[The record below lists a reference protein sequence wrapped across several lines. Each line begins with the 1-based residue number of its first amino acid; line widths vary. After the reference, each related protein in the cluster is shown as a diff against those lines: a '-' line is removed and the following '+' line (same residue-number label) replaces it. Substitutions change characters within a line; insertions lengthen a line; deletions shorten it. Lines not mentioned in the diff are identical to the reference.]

1 MQFNNRPLT
10 CVLLIALLAVC
21 SDQESSGQPSEVGQV
36 DVSEVLRLG
45 DEAAG
50 DTVLF
55 SQITHLAVNNRGDII
70 VEESRRPSIR
80 AFNSEGAYVNDIGGV
95 GQGPGEY
102 RYTWGVVAGPADSVY
117 VWEVYTDR
125 VMVYDPNDFSFVRHV
140 TVEDDGIKGAVGII
154 GIGEAG
160 WIMPIQARP

>member
-10 CVLLIALLAVC
+10 CVLLFALLVAC

-36 DVSEVLRLG
+36 DVTEVLRLG

-55 SQITHLAVNNRGDII
+55 SQITNLAVNSRGDII
-70 VEESRRPSIR
+70 VEEARRPSIR
-80 AFNSEGAYVNDIGGV
+80 AFNSAGAYVNYIGGM
-95 GQGPGEY
+95 GEGPGEY
-102 RYTWGVVAGPADSVY
+102 RYTWGVAVGPADSVY

-125 VMVYDPNDFSFVRHV
+125 VIVYDPHDFSFVRHV
-140 TVEDDGIKGAVGII
+140 AVEDDGIKGAVGII
-154 GIGEAG
+154 GIGRSGVDHANTS
-160 WIMPIQARP
+160 